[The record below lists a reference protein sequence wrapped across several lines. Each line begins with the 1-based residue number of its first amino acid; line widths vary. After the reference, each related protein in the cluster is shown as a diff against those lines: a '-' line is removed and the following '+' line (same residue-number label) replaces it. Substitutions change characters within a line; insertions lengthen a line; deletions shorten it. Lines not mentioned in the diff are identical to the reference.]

1 MSGMSRPCF
10 HRCTQIALAAWISV
24 AASACGK
31 GLFTT
36 RPLVERNDG
45 GTGSD
50 RPADRAVDVPL
61 VRDGSEG
68 PAVDVYAD
76 QGIPL
81 DSAGPDGTGPD
92 GPADAPAPDAPA
104 PDGPGP
110 GSTVTRII
118 DSPGG
123 DVPLADARFSATVS
137 VPRNAFAQPT
147 IVTLT
152 LISADGSLGDQPG
165 AIGPIFSLSKTDA
178 LLRPATLQKPAVFEL
193 RFAPV
198 DTSIPAGRVALAYL
212 DTQSNPNLWIVV
224 SGSSY
229 DATTG
234 VLTGSVFEFSETRL
248 FAPVLSCLTGQA
260 CPDPETCGG
269 GACQ

>member
-1 MSGMSRPCF
+1 MPSMSRPCF
-10 HRCTQIALAAWISV
+10 NRCTQIALAAWMTV

-31 GLFTT
+31 GLFTA
-36 RPLVERNDG
+36 RPLPVDTGDG
-45 GTGSD
+45 GTGADGPFDIPLASD
-50 RPADRAVDVPL
+50 GPE
-61 VRDGSEG
+61 S
-68 PAVDVYAD
+68 PAVDAYPD
-76 QGIPL
+76 QEVASDAPVDGAM
-81 DSAGPDGTGPD
+81 DRTPDGEMDRAAD
-92 GPADAPAPDAPA
+92 GTADVPVPPSSATQIIDF
-104 PDGPGP
+104 P
-110 GSTVTRII
+110 GSRVTL
-118 DSPGG
+118 
-123 DVPLADARFSATVS
+123 VNAAFSATLV
-137 VPRNAFAQPT
+137 VPRGAFAQPT

-152 LISADGSLGDQPG
+152 LISADGSLGDHPG

-193 RFAPV
+193 RFTPV

>member
-1 MSGMSRPCF
+1 MSRPCF
-10 HRCTQIALAAWISV
+10 HRCTQIALAAWIIV

-31 GLFTT
+31 GLFTN
-36 RPLVERNDG
+36 RPLVEPKDG

-50 RPADRAVDVPL
+50 RPADRAVDIPP
-61 VRDGSEG
+61 VRDGSDG
-68 PAVDVYAD
+68 PVVDLLPD
-76 QGIPL
+76 QGIPS
-81 DSAGPDGTGPD
+81 DVA
-92 GPADAPAPDAPA
+92 APDVTVSDVAA

-110 GSTVTRII
+110 GSTATLTI

-123 DVPLADARFSATVS
+123 AVILGNATSGATVS

-147 IVTLT
+147 LVTLT

-178 LLRPATLQKPAVFEL
+178 LLRPATLQKPAVFDL
-193 RFAPV
+193 RFTPV

-212 DTQSNPNLWIVV
+212 NTLSNPNLWIVV

-248 FAPVLSCLTGQA
+248 FAPVESCLTGQA
-260 CPDPETCGG
+260 CPDPETCAAD
-269 GACQ
+269 ACQ